1 MLFFGNTI
9 IIFSTFQQAQTEL
22 AQLKDEL
29 DALREAN
36 DKLKASEA
44 LITTYKKKLEDYS
57 DLKRQVKHLEERN
70 AEYLQQN
77 LHQEEHVKKLSALK
91 GQVELYKKE
100 IQELHSRL
108 DTEINKSVKIEF
120 ELSTTSAQLMALQ
133 REKESLAAERDGL
146 LDTCDQLRCNE
157 GIVGGGVGDSNA
169 ISNELT
175 LPALREK
182 IRLLSDENKALRE
195 GQGGQTAL
203 AQMLEDSN
211 ERAEKLREQ
220 LKAANQK
227 ILSLTAQSSP
237 LDDSGKV
244 TDGNRSHQK
253 ESLDGSEQKGMLLTV
268 QFYCSFCT

>member
-1 MLFFGNTI
+1 M
-9 IIFSTFQQAQTEL
+9 
-22 AQLKDEL
+22 

-77 LHQEEHVKKLSALK
+77 LHQEEHMKKLSTLK

-100 IQELHSRL
+100 IQELHTRL
-108 DTEINKSVKIEF
+108 DTEINKTVKIEF
-120 ELSTTSAQLMALQ
+120 ELSTTNAQLMALQ
-133 REKESLAAERDGL
+133 REKEALAAERDGL

-157 GIVGGGVGDSNA
+157 GIAGGGIGDSNA

-182 IRLLSDENKALRE
+182 IRLLSDENKAMRE

-211 ERAEKLREQ
+211 QRAEKLREQ
-220 LKAANQK
+220 LRAANQK
-227 ILSLTAQSSP
+227 ILSLTAQSNP
-237 LDDSGKV
+237 LDDNGKV
-244 TDGNRSHQK
+244 TDGNRLHQK
-253 ESLDGSEQKGMLLTV
+253 ESLDGSEQKGMMRHAAIVYFQIFIL
-268 QFYCSFCT
+268 FIS